1 MDMNGKNI
9 NWMWL
14 DMKKIVFFDIDGTL
28 LDEDKNLPPSA
39 REAVH
44 TLQENG
50 IYTAIATGRAP
61 FMITSL
67 LKELNIN
74 SYVCFNGQYVVF
86 ENEVITANPINSEV
100 LKDIEKVANC
110 HEHALVYMNE
120 ATLKTNSKNS
130 ERVRKS
136 LSTLKLAYPDYD
148 PDFYTK
154 KDIYQALIF
163 TKENEAGY
171 LSSIQEVSF
180 IRWHEL
186 SLDIVPKGGSK
197 ARGIQQLIDRLGFK
211 MEDVYAF
218 GDGMNDIEMLRE
230 VGTGIAM
237 GNAHDAVKEHAD
249 FVTTDVD
256 NDGIVNGL
264 KEVGLLAESFET
276 LKDQNAQASLRQSR
290 C

>member
-1 MDMNGKNI
+1 
-9 NWMWL
+9 
-14 DMKKIVFFDIDGTL
+14 MKKIVFFDIDGTL

-39 REAVH
+39 KEAVH

-86 ENEVITANPINSEV
+86 ENEVIAANPINSEV
-100 LKDIEKVANC
+100 LKDVEKVANY

-120 ATLKTNSKNS
+120 ATLKTNTKNS

-154 KDIYQALIF
+154 KDIYQALLF

-197 ARGIQQLIDRLGFK
+197 ARGIQQLIGRLGFK

-249 FVTTDVD
+249 FVTTDVEY
-256 NDGIVNGL
+256 DGIVNGL
-264 KEVGLLAESFET
+264 KEVGLLADSFET
-276 LKDQNAQASLRQSR
+276 LKDQNAQASLRQS
-290 C
+290 